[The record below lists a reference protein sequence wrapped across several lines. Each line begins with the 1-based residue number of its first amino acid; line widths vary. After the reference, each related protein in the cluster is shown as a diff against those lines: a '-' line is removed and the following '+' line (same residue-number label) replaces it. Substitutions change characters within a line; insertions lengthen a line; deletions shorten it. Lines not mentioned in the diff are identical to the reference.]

1 MSYILD
7 ALRKSEKQRR
17 LGQSPD
23 LGSAPPPSAA
33 RRKSP
38 SGRLI
43 VFGASA
49 VIVAALGAGW
59 FWWSGNDAA
68 TDVTPTPVVDHVPE
82 PEPERSAPV
91 EDPPARAAPVEA
103 DEADSAEDR
112 GRRAVVDRR
121 SPTRTPPAASV
132 SRPAP
137 ARPGEVETPRPVVP
151 EGERE
156 RLVESIEEAE
166 RLVARELAERGA
178 EDDGAAVAADTEA
191 PPAPESEAV
200 ASTEPPEEP
209 VTSWEPERVDYLEAW
224 ELPLDVRRE
233 MPELSLSIHVFSTD
247 PRQRFVL
254 INGERRLEGDALG
267 SGARLAEVSR
277 HGAVIEFQDYRF
289 LLRP

>member
-23 LGSAPPPSAA
+23 LGSAPPPSAS

-38 SGRLI
+38 SGRLV
-43 VFGASA
+43 VFGAAA

-59 FWWSGNDAA
+59 FWWSGSESP
-68 TDVTPTPVVDHVPE
+68 TDVMPTPVVDHVPE

-103 DEADSAEDR
+103 DSGGDR

-121 SPTRTPPAASV
+121 SPTRTPPAARV

-178 EDDGAAVAADTEA
+178 EDDGPAVAADPES
-191 PPAPESEAV
+191 PPSPESEAL
-200 ASTEPPEEP
+200 ASSEPTEEP
-209 VTSWEPERVDYLEAW
+209 VTSWQPERVDYLEAW

-233 MPELSLSIHVFSTD
+233 MPELSLSIHVFSAD
-247 PRQRFVL
+247 PEQRFVL

-277 HGAVIEFQDYRF
+277 LGAVIEFQDYRF